1 METAFRIVFWLV
13 AAVTALLAV
22 LAALL
27 IFGLRRDRR
36 DD

>member
-1 METAFRIVFWLV
+1 MEAAFRIAFWLV
-13 AAVTALLAV
+13 AAVIALLAV